1 MCPVF
6 GTVFVFF
13 PHTPLTSEE
22 MGGIMIPQT
31 RTYVLFCGSNFP
43 LPRRQTDEG
52 GATFPQVAENL
63 WTAAPVNGCPA
74 RSPDPAQRRSVPRL
88 SQRHTPRFSGGK
100 ENRSKISLTP
110 DGEGKAKI
118 ELLKLQTQIETPQ
131 KPAFRPAA
139 LLRRSW
145 PQARNCKGAAEP
157 KSQPSANGCD
167 LEGRN
172 RGCARALTFK
182 KSRSK
187 RSACS
192 DLVEEGGFEPPKRNA
207 TDLQSAPFGHSGTPP
222 YEIVELVDGFE
233 PPTC

>member
-31 RTYVLFCGSNFP
+31 RTYVLFYGSNFP
-43 LPRRQTDEG
+43 LPRRQTAEG
-52 GATFPQVAENL
+52 GATFPQIAENL

-74 RSPDPAQRRSVPRL
+74 RSPGPAQRRSVPRL
-88 SQRHTPRFSGGK
+88 SQRHAPRFGGGK

-110 DGEGKAKI
+110 DREGKAKI

-157 KSQPSANGCD
+157 KSQPSVSGCD

-172 RGCARALTFK
+172 SVVSAL
-182 KSRSK
+182 
-187 RSACS
+187 
-192 DLVEEGGFEPPKRNA
+192 
-207 TDLQSAPFGHSGTPP
+207 
-222 YEIVELVDGFE
+222 
-233 PPTC
+233 

>member
-31 RTYVLFCGSNFP
+31 RTCVLFLELNFP
-43 LPRRQTDEG
+43 PRAARQPKAERLFHRSRKICGLP
-52 GATFPQVAENL
+52 PM
-63 WTAAPVNGCPA
+63 NGCPA
-74 RSPDPAQRRSVPRL
+74 RAPDPAQRRSVPRL
-88 SQRHTPRFSGGK
+88 SQRHAPRFSGGK

-110 DGEGKAKI
+110 DREGKAKI

-139 LLRRSW
+139 LSRRSW

>member
-31 RTYVLFCGSNFP
+31 RTYVLFCGPNFP
-43 LPRRQTDEG
+43 PPRRQTAEG
-52 GATFPQVAENL
+52 GATFPQIAENL

-74 RSPDPAQRRSVPRL
+74 RSPEPAQRRSVPRL
-88 SQRHTPRFSGGK
+88 SQRNVPRFSGGK

-145 PQARNCKGAAEP
+145 PQAAEP
-157 KSQPSANGCD
+157 KSKPSCG
-167 LEGRN
+167 LEKRN
-172 RGCARALTFK
+172 SGCARSDFQK
-182 KSRSK
+182 KSEQAISLLR
-187 RSACS
+187 
-192 DLVEEGGFEPPKRNA
+192 LGGGGWIRTTEAKRNRF
-207 TDLQSAPFGHSGTPP
+207 TVCPLWPLGNSS
-222 YEIVELVDGFE
+222 I
-233 PPTC
+233 

>member
-1 MCPVF
+1 
-6 GTVFVFF
+6 
-13 PHTPLTSEE
+13 
-22 MGGIMIPQT
+22 MGQISPC
-31 RTYVLFCGSNFP
+31 RAA
-43 LPRRQTDEG
+43 RQTK
-52 GATFPQVAENL
+52 AERL
-63 WTAAPVNGCPA
+63 FHRSRKICGLPPVNGCPT

-88 SQRHTPRFSGGK
+88 SQRHAPRFSGGK

-131 KPAFRPAA
+131 KPPFRPAA

-172 RGCARALTFK
+172 RGCARSDFQK
-182 KSRSK
+182 KSEQAISLLR
-187 RSACS
+187 
-192 DLVEEGGFEPPKRNA
+192 LGGGGWIRTTEAKRNRF
-207 TDLQSAPFGHSGTPP
+207 TVCPLWPLGNSS
-222 YEIVELVDGFE
+222 I
-233 PPTC
+233 

>member
-31 RTYVLFCGSNFP
+31 RTYVLFCESNFP

-88 SQRHTPRFSGGK
+88 SQSHAPRFSGGK

-110 DGEGKAKI
+110 DGEGMVKI

-139 LLRRSW
+139 LSRRSW

-157 KSQPSANGCD
+157 KSQPSVSGCD

-172 RGCARALTFK
+172 RGCAHSDFQK
-182 KSRSK
+182 KSEQAISLLR
-187 RSACS
+187 
-192 DLVEEGGFEPPKRNA
+192 LGGGGWIRTTEAKRNRF
-207 TDLQSAPFGHSGTPP
+207 TVCPLWPLGNSS
-222 YEIVELVDGFE
+222 I
-233 PPTC
+233 